1 MSNFDEWDKVEKE
14 VESNKGDYFSIVE
27 GANRFILLSYIK
39 PLAQVWDNAE
49 KKYRIA
55 EEGDKNVSVKG
66 VCWVLQ
72 KEQNENAEEEYV
84 IKQAKLP
91 YTVIKEIKGISEDP
105 DWDFEFPFP
114 YPITVTAK
122 GAGTKEVKYSTN
134 ASPKKFEIPADV
146 LEELKK
152 KPTPEEIVE
161 KIKNGKS
168 DDATPAK
175 APDYPEDE
183 INPEDI
189 PF

>member
-1 MSNFDEWDKVEKE
+1 MSKDFSEWDEVEKE
-14 VESNKGDYFSIVE
+14 VESKSGDYFKIVE
-27 GANRFILLSYIK
+27 GANRFILLSHIK
-39 PLAQVWDNAE
+39 PLAQVWDGS
-49 KKYRIA
+49 KYRIA

-66 VCWVLQ
+66 ICWVLQ
-72 KEQNENAEEEYV
+72 KETNVDGEEEYT

-91 YTVIKEIKGISEDP
+91 YTIVKEIKGISEDP

-134 ASPKKFEIPADV
+134 ASPKKFEIPEQVTKDLA
-146 LEELKK
+146 E

-161 KIKNGKS
+161 KIKAGKS
-168 DDATPAK
+168 DDKAPS
-175 APDYPEDE
+175 APDYPEEE
-183 INPEDI
+183 IDPADI